1 MEDNNPGDKV
11 FPDTTMRVE
20 SKEGL
25 SLVKDAYMRQMDVM
39 YQWPNSLNPWQV
51 NLFVRL
57 NSHTFYSF

>member
-1 MEDNNPGDKV
+1 MDDNNPGGKV

-51 NLFVRL
+51 NLFV
-57 NSHTFYSF
+57 